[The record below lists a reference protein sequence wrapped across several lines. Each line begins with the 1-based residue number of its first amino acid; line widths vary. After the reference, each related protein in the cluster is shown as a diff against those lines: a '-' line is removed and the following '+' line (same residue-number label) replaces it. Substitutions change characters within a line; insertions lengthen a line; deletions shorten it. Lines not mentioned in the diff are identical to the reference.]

1 MQFTLDRWIRG
12 HARFTPHKI
21 AIRCAGHSLSYAE
34 LDRQILRVAA
44 ALHGGLG
51 LRRGDRFAVYAMNCP
66 EMFVLLFAAARLGL
80 ILVPLNW
87 RLAQPELA
95 QILAGSAPRALFH
108 DDHFAV
114 AAGELAAACGGF
126 PALSLGLDVAAA
138 PPAGASLAA
147 LCAEADASLAPALAA
162 LDGGAAIQ
170 RLAPRAGGPD
180 DPLLIVYT
188 SGTTG
193 SPKGAVLAQ
202 RALAANVQM
211 SQHAHDMSSADRVLG
226 MLPLFHVGGLNI
238 QSLPS
243 LALGATLLLHQRF
256 DPAAVLA
263 DLDAERI
270 SLCLVVPT
278 VLEALLAEPG
288 WEGTRLEA
296 LRAFAI
302 GSTDVPLALIDA
314 VHARGVPVIQVYGAT
329 ETGPIASYQR
339 IDRAFDTAGSIGRA
353 GLCCDLRLVD
363 AAGGDVGDGEVGEI
377 WVRGDN
383 VLLGYWDNP
392 AATERYMSDGWFRSG
407 DLARRDAE
415 GNYWFTDR
423 LKHVIISGGENI
435 YPAELERVL
444 RGHPGIAAVAVV
456 GRADARWGEVPVA
469 VIERAEGAAA
479 LSREDVLA
487 LFDGELAR
495 YKHPRDVRFV
505 ERLPRS
511 ALGKLLIDQV
521 RALV

>member
-1 MQFTLDRWIRG
+1 MRFTLDRWIRG
-12 HARFTPHKI
+12 HARFSPDKT
-21 AIRCAGHSLSYAE
+21 AIRYGARKLSYAE

-44 ALHGGLG
+44 ALHGGLD
-51 LRRGDRFAVYAMNCP
+51 LRRGDRVAVYAMNCP

-87 RLAQPELA
+87 RLAHPELA
-95 QILAGSAPRALFH
+95 QIIADSAPRALFH
-108 DDHFAV
+108 DDHFA
-114 AAGELAAACGGF
+114 AAGGELAAACGGH
-126 PALSLGLDVAAA
+126 PALSLCLDAGAA

-147 LCAEADASLAPALAA
+147 LCAEADAA
-162 LDGGAAIQ
+162 LDSSSNDDLTAE
-170 RLAPRAGGPD
+170 LMAPRAGGAD

-193 SPKGAVLAQ
+193 APKGVVLAQ

-211 SQHAHDMSSADRVLG
+211 SRHAHDMTAADRVLG
-226 MLPLFHVGGLNI
+226 VLPLFHVGGLNI
-238 QSLPS
+238 QSLPA

-256 DPAAVLA
+256 EPAALLA

-288 WEGTRLEA
+288 WQQVRLET

-302 GSTDVPLALIDA
+302 GSTDVPLGLIEA
-314 VHARGVPVIQVYGAT
+314 VHARGVPVIQIYGAT

-339 IDRAFDTAGSIGRA
+339 IDQAFATAGSIGRA
-353 GLCCDLRLVD
+353 GLCCDLRLMD
-363 AAGGDVGDGEVGEI
+363 AAGCEVPDGEPGEI

-392 AATERYMSDGWFRSG
+392 AATERHLSDGWFRSG
-407 DLARRDAE
+407 DVARRDGD

-423 LKHVIISGGENI
+423 LKHVVISGGENI
-435 YPAELERVL
+435 YPAELERLL
-444 RGHPGIAAVAVV
+444 REHPGIAAVAVV
-456 GRADARWGEVPVA
+456 GRADAKWGEVPVA
-469 VIERAEGAAA
+469 VVERAERGAA

-495 YKHPRDVRFV
+495 YKHPRDVIFV
-505 ERLPRS
+505 EQLPRS
-511 ALGKLLIDQV
+511 ALGKVLVDEV
-521 RALV
+521 RKLV